1 MFKQLF
7 KSTNYS
13 NLALRKF
20 KGSILANNNIYFF
33 SNLNEDIEDPIQE
46 ASTKKVFQGMMLNE
60 AELTPPKVV

>member
-13 NLALRKF
+13 NLALSKF
-20 KGSILANNNIYFF
+20 KGTSWTNNNFFLF